1 MIVRRNP
8 FFPILRMIAL
18 IVAGLVVAL
27 VVALSQVNLD
37 TLRSSIV
44 AVLQDATGMPVQVD
58 GDVSWKLSL
67 RPKIELNNVRVANA
81 DWAKNKYAYSADKI
95 DVRLNLISLFRDRP
109 TIQNVKL
116 YDVKVNIEKNENGQY
131 SVPNLKNTN
140 PDGAEL
146 VLDGLNSVPCN
157 ITKQYLT
164 IANNGSENFSQYKA
178 NINLID
184 LNTNFDANWGGGS
197 QNITCPSTED
207 FIGFYPNSE
216 REVNSLIDFTLKNK
230 PLLTISY
237 HTKGNV
243 IFYGFEGQSES
254 DRTRDFKI
262 GSRFSELTGYPLILT
277 ENSTGGYKDW
287 CIQKLKI
294 PAYTFEVGDETLP
307 HPLGIETLP
316 EIYNRNKD
324 VPLLALDLAKEY
336 AKNIDNT
343 TPNVQNITNGENH
356 NVQTTQTNGRSYLA
370 RLQGWF
376 NGRNSNRSSNS

>member
-1 MIVRRNP
+1 MTYNELINQ
-8 FFPILRMIAL
+8 IL
-18 IVAGLVVAL
+18 
-27 VVALSQVNLD
+27 Q
-37 TLRSSIV
+37 
-44 AVLQDATGMPVQVD
+44 LQDEGLELFNAGKSVLGKNILATHVGDYSGPQVLIQ
-58 GDVSWKLSL
+58 GGIHAREYITSL
-67 RPKIELNNVRVANA
+67 LMVEQARNLYNN
-81 DWAKNKYAYSADKI
+81 D
-95 DVRLNLISLFRDRP
+95 L
-109 TIQNVKL
+109 VKGGGIYFIFL
-116 YDVKVNIEKNENGQY
+116 
-131 SVPNLKNTN
+131 TN

-164 IANNGSENFSQYKA
+164 LANNGSENFSQYKA
-178 NINLID
+178 NLNLVD

-197 QNITCPSTED
+197 QNVTCPSTED

-216 REVNSLIDFTLKNK
+216 REVNSLIDFTLKNR

-243 IFYGFEGQSES
+243 IFYGFEGQSEQDLNR
-254 DRTRDFKI
+254 DREI

-316 EIYNRNKD
+316 EIYSRNKG

-336 AKNIDNT
+336 AKNIDNNT
-343 TPNVQNITNGENH
+343 QIVQNVTNGEN
-356 NVQTTQTNGRSYLA
+356 NNAQNTQTNGRSYLS
-370 RLQGWF
+370 RIQSWF
-376 NGRNSNRSSNS
+376 TGRNSNRRSNS

>member
-1 MIVRRNP
+1 MTYLELINQILQLQEEGLELFNAGKSVLGKNILATHVGDYSGPQVLIQAGIHAREYITSLLLVEQARN
-8 FFPILRMIAL
+8 LHNNN
-18 IVAGLVVAL
+18 LVQGGGIYFIFL
-27 VVALSQVNLD
+27 
-37 TLRSSIV
+37 
-44 AVLQDATGMPVQVD
+44 
-58 GDVSWKLSL
+58 
-67 RPKIELNNVRVANA
+67 
-81 DWAKNKYAYSADKI
+81 
-95 DVRLNLISLFRDRP
+95 
-109 TIQNVKL
+109 
-116 YDVKVNIEKNENGQY
+116 
-131 SVPNLKNTN
+131 TN

-146 VLDGLNSVPCN
+146 VLDGLNSVPCD

-178 NINLID
+178 NINLVD

-243 IFYGFEGQSES
+243 IFYGFEGQSQE
-254 DRTRDFKI
+254 DLNRDFEI
-262 GSRFSELTGYPLILT
+262 GTRFSELTGYPLILT

-287 CIQKLKI
+287 CIQKLQI

-324 VPLLALDLAKEY
+324 VPLLALELAKEY
-336 AKNIDNT
+336 AKNIDINT
-343 TPNVQNITNGENH
+343 PIVQNITNGEN
-356 NVQTTQTNGRSYLA
+356 NNGRNERGYLA

-376 NGRNSNRSSNS
+376 NGRNTNRRGNS

>member
-1 MIVRRNP
+1 MTYLELINQILQLQEEGLELFNAGKSVLGKNILATHVGDYSGPQVLIQAGIHAREYITSLLLVEQARN
-8 FFPILRMIAL
+8 LHNNN
-18 IVAGLVVAL
+18 LVQGGGIYFIFL
-27 VVALSQVNLD
+27 
-37 TLRSSIV
+37 
-44 AVLQDATGMPVQVD
+44 
-58 GDVSWKLSL
+58 
-67 RPKIELNNVRVANA
+67 
-81 DWAKNKYAYSADKI
+81 
-95 DVRLNLISLFRDRP
+95 
-109 TIQNVKL
+109 
-116 YDVKVNIEKNENGQY
+116 
-131 SVPNLKNTN
+131 TN

-146 VLDGLNSVPCN
+146 VLDGLNSVPCD

-178 NINLID
+178 NINLVD
-184 LNTNFDANWGGGS
+184 LNTNFDANWGGVS

-207 FIGFYPNSE
+207 FIGFYPNIE

-243 IFYGFEGQSES
+243 IFYGFEGQSQE
-254 DRTRDFKI
+254 DLNRDFEI
-262 GSRFSELTGYPLILT
+262 GTRFSELTGYPLILT

-287 CIQKLKI
+287 CIQKLQI

-324 VPLLALDLAKEY
+324 VPLLALELAKEY
-336 AKNIDNT
+336 AKNIDINT
-343 TPNVQNITNGENH
+343 PIVQNITNGEN
-356 NVQTTQTNGRSYLA
+356 NNGRNERGYLA

-376 NGRNSNRSSNS
+376 NGRNTNRRGNS